1 LPHAILIGDADIV
14 KAIELLIRGI
24 ATGLIIAAPVGP
36 VNVICVQRTIAKGWR
51 SGLVS
56 GLGSAVAD
64 TLYGAIAAFSI
75 AFVIRILIREEF
87 WIRLVGGALLIVIGA
102 VYYFRRPQPIEKQVA
117 NSERREFV
125 STLVLTWT
133 NPTTVLS
140 FLVVLSAVGLDGNQ
154 TWYLTSVVVFGIFAG
169 SMLWWTV
176 LTGVVNHIRDRFSD
190 RTMVWMNRAAGLA
203 IGGFGIVMMLL
214 SRSHR

>member
-117 NSERREFV
+117 NS
-125 STLVLTWT
+125 
-133 NPTTVLS
+133 
-140 FLVVLSAVGLDGNQ
+140 
-154 TWYLTSVVVFGIFAG
+154 
-169 SMLWWTV
+169 
-176 LTGVVNHIRDRFSD
+176 
-190 RTMVWMNRAAGLA
+190 
-203 IGGFGIVMMLL
+203 
-214 SRSHR
+214 